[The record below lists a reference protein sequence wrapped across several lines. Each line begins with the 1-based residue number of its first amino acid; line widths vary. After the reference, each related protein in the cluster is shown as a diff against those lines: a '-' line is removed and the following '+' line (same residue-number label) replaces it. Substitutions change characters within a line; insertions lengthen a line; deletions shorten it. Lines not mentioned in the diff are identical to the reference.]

1 MSMLKFS
8 GQITRAIVGGL
19 THRDS
24 SFGRKMEILGG
35 FTASGIRL
43 AQGMVAYRND
53 GPRPEKLL
61 RLWDFERCPDSRVV
75 REVLS
80 ELDLDVEVRPCPK
93 QGTRF
98 RPQLEGGQG
107 VPQLEDPNTG
117 QKLVGSMNIV
127 RHLYATYGGQAPR
140 RTVLSVAPLR
150 AATGLVMRVLTGGR
164 GAKVRPARVPEQPLE
179 LFSFE
184 ASPYCRFVRFTLCE
198 LELPYTLRNLG
209 KGSPRRKDFIARF
222 GKAQFPYLI
231 DPNTGWQGFESQE
244 IERYLERTYGA

>member
-1 MSMLKFS
+1 MLKLS

-19 THRDS
+19 THREYTL
-24 SFGRKMEILGG
+24 GRKLEILGG
-35 FTASGIRL
+35 FTASGVRF
-43 AQGMVAYRND
+43 AQGMVAQRNV

-61 RLWDFERCPDSRVV
+61 RLWDFERCPHSRVV

-98 RPQLEGGQG
+98 RPELEGGKG

-117 QKLVGSMNIV
+117 GKLVGSMNIV
-127 RHLYATYGGQAPR
+127 QHLYATYGGTSRR
-140 RTVLSVAPLR
+140 RTVLSVTPLR
-150 AATGLVMRVLTGGR
+150 IATGLLMRALTAGR
-164 GAKVRPARVPEQPLE
+164 GAMARASKAPQQPLE

-231 DPNTGWQGFESQE
+231 DPNTGWQGFESLE